1 MMRRIQNGKIESW
14 DAVHEFYMK
23 QSKLYAR
30 DKFQHAFASL
40 LEVLNITAAQFTQ
53 KLLSQTLKQALLIKK
68 EMTKNIADTR
78 AKDYS
83 NPFRQ
88 MLYDTDKEM
97 EQVLGALKDNQFIKE
112 QQTATDM
119 FEAAVS
125 AVMGWVK

>member
-1 MMRRIQNGKIESW
+1 
-14 DAVHEFYMK
+14 
-23 QSKLYAR
+23 
-30 DKFQHAFASL
+30 
-40 LEVLNITAAQFTQ
+40 
-53 KLLSQTLKQALLIKK
+53 
-68 EMTKNIADTR
+68 MTKNIADTR

-125 AVMGWVK
+125 DVMGWMK